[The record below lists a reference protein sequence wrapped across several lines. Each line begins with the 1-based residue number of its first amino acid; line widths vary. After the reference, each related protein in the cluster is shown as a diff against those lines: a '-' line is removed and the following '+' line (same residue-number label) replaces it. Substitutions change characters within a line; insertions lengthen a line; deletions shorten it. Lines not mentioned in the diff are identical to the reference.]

1 MRVHEAI
8 ELERE
13 NGEKFFRVT
22 AIRDHEEVQCWEVID
37 NAQGEEYSRSVNSS
51 KLSTFRWP
59 FFAYVVG
66 QSELIIN
73 PLHKRSAKNEQ
84 TNLHHSLDTE
94 FEKGRITKIQF
105 S

>member
-1 MRVHEAI
+1 MKVYEAI
-8 ELERE
+8 ELERPFT
-13 NGEKFFRVT
+13 GEKFFRITV
-22 AIRDHEEVQCWEVID
+22 IRDNEEVQCWEVKD
-37 NAQGEEYSRSVNSS
+37 NAQGEQIPRSVNSA

-73 PLHKRSAKNEQ
+73 PLAKRNSNNEQ
-84 TNLHHSLDTE
+84 TNLHYTLGAE
-94 FEKGRITKIQF
+94 GGRITKIQF